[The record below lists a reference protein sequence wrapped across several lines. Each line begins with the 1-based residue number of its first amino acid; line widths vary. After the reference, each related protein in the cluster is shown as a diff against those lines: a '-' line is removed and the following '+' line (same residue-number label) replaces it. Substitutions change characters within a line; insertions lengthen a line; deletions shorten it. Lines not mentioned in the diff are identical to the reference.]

1 MNKLDLLYSKL
12 DKIGFRVTYDSAAD
26 VSTPVDIERTLIEAC
41 YFIDE
46 DGRLLGLLFSWLKV
60 HGAHVIPDKFFK
72 EYEQSQKYLGSTPW
86 FSGICAY
93 MTSMKDPRFKKGIV
107 KLKTP
112 HHYLHQNQAS
122 LIKLKGSVP
131 YLEEIGLKLSQSSLR
146 IRESDILGIE
156 ELININRQYRNRYV
170 FGANWR
176 SEIITAIQN
185 GADSPIKVSKDLG
198 IARSRVGV
206 VFKEFMQVKDVY
218 NF

>member
-12 DKIGFRVTYDSAAD
+12 DKIGFRVTYDSTVDSSA
-26 VSTPVDIERTLIEAC
+26 PVDIERTLIEAC

-60 HGAHVIPDKFFK
+60 HGAHVIPDKLFK
-72 EYEQSQKYLGSTPW
+72 EYNQSQKYLGATPW
-86 FSGICAY
+86 FIAICAF
-93 MTSMKDPRFKKGIV
+93 MGSMKDPRFKKGIV
-107 KLKTP
+107 KLKVP
-112 HHYLHQNQAS
+112 HHYMNQDQTS
-122 LIKLKGSVP
+122 LIKLKGAVP
-131 YLEEIGLKLSQSSLR
+131 YLEEIGLKLAQSSLR

-156 ELININRQYRNRYV
+156 ELISINRQYRNRYA

-176 SEIITAIQN
+176 SEIINAIQN
-185 GADSPIKVSKDLG
+185 GADTPIKVSKDLG